1 LLELSLHILDIVE
14 NSLAAGAKL
23 VTIEISEE
31 SERDRLS
38 VTISDDGQGMDP
50 AAAARA
56 TDPFVTSRTTRR
68 VGLGLSLWQ
77 THVRA
82 WGGDLALESRPGQG
96 TTVRAWF
103 RLSHIDRQP
112 LGDWP
117 RTLAGLIMTR
127 PEVDFLYRHRV
138 DGDEFELDTRQIKA
152 ELGLDNLASPQ
163 VASFLTEQIAQAL
176 RVLGS
181 TA

>member
-1 LLELSLHILDIVE
+1 MQELSLHILDIVE

-31 SERDRLS
+31 PRKDRLS
-38 VTISDDGQGMDP
+38 VTIRDDGRGMDP
-50 AAAARA
+50 ESAARA
-56 TDPFVTSRTTRR
+56 TDPFVTSRTSRR

-77 THVRA
+77 AHARA
-82 WGGDLALESRPGQG
+82 WGGDLNLESAPGRG

-103 RLSHIDRQP
+103 RLGHIDRQP

-117 RTLAGLIMTR
+117 RTLAGLIATR
-127 PEVDFLYRHRV
+127 PGVEFVYRHRV
-138 DGDEFELDTRQIKA
+138 DGDEFELDTRQLKA
-152 ELGLDNLASPQ
+152 ELDVDSLASPQ
-163 VASFLTEQIAQAL
+163 IASFLVDQIGQAL
-176 RVLGS
+176 DALGS